1 MDPSDAIQLLI
12 VFILL
17 AFSAIFSSAET
28 SLTTANRIRMRNLAD
43 EGDRRAV
50 TYMKITENQ
59 GKMLSA
65 ILIGNN
71 IVNLTISSMA
81 TMLATR
87 LMGSAGAGVAT
98 GIATLLVLVFGEIS
112 PKTFATVSP
121 DKLALFYARPIS
133 MLMTLFTPLIFAVNK
148 LSRGLLILFHIDP
161 DTKTD
166 AITESDLRTM
176 VDFSHEEGVIES
188 EERKMINNVFDF
200 GDSCTKDIM
209 IPRID
214 MTFIDVNA
222 TYEEVI
228 NTYRQDMFTRMPVYE
243 DTTDNVIGMI
253 NMKDLLLY
261 RPDGQFSVKNVM
273 REAFFTYEY
282 KKTSELFIEMRSN
295 SVSMAIVLDE
305 YGATAGLVTLEDLLE
320 EIVGEIRDEYD
331 EDELDSVQKISE
343 LEYKVAGSVKLD
355 DLNDLLELNLSS
367 DDYDSLGG
375 LVIGLLDHIPAVGE
389 QVSENGFTF
398 VVDSVDKNRIEWVH
412 MYLPQ
417 PEEETAEE
425 EA

>member
-71 IVNLTISSMA
+71 IVNRTISSMA

-161 DTKTD
+161 DTKTN

-228 NTYRQDMFTRMPVYE
+228 DTYRQDMFTRMPVYE

-261 RPDGQFSVKNVM
+261 RPDGQF
-273 REAFFTYEY
+273 RAPRLHHEQFQ
-282 KKTSELFIEMRSN
+282 R
-295 SVSMAIVLDE
+295 
-305 YGATAGLVTLEDLLE
+305 YG
-320 EIVGEIRDEYD
+320 R
-331 EDELDSVQKISE
+331 
-343 LEYKVAGSVKLD
+343 
-355 DLNDLLELNLSS
+355 
-367 DDYDSLGG
+367 
-375 LVIGLLDHIPAVGE
+375 
-389 QVSENGFTF
+389 
-398 VVDSVDKNRIEWVH
+398 
-412 MYLPQ
+412 
-417 PEEETAEE
+417 
-425 EA
+425 